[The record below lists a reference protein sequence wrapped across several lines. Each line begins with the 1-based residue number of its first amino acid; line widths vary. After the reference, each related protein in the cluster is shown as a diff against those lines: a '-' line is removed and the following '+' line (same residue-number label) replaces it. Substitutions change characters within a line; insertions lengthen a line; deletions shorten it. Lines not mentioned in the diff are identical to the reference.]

1 MKIIGINNNYH
12 TEEKSPA
19 LFLMADSSL
28 LKDGKP
34 FFLPSF
40 DNDFRMYPSV
50 VIKICRLG
58 KNIAKRFA
66 SRYYDAYTFGIN
78 VRAEEMLSTLKSQQL
93 PWDSAVAF
101 DSSAIMGDFKEIASQ
116 EELFDKSFDVRQ
128 NEEIVATWSFNHL
141 SHDIDALIESI
152 SNRFTLKIGDL
163 IYIGFPTDGFKCNI
177 NYTITVS
184 DREGNTLL
192 NFKIK

>member
-1 MKIIGINNNYH
+1 MKIIGINNNYGT
-12 TEEKSPA
+12 TEKTPA

-40 DNDFRMYPSV
+40 DNDFRMYPSI

-78 VRAEEMLSTLKSQQL
+78 VRAEQL
-93 PWDSAVAF
+93 PWASAVAF
-101 DSSAIMGDFKEIASQ
+101 DSSAIMGDFKDFTSQ
-116 EELFDKSFDVRQ
+116 EELFDKSFDIRQ

-141 SHDIDALIESI
+141 SNDIDALIESI

-163 IYIGFPTDGFKCNI
+163 IYIGFPADGFKCNI
-177 NYTITVS
+177 NDTITVS

>member
-1 MKIIGINNNYH
+1 MKIIGINNNYE
-12 TEEKSPA
+12 TEEKTPA

-40 DNDFRMYPSV
+40 DNDFKMYPSI

-58 KNIAKRFA
+58 KNISKRFA

-78 VRAEEMLSTLKSQQL
+78 VRAEQMLSMLKSQQL

-101 DSSAIMGDFKEIASQ
+101 DSSAIMGDFKDIDSQ

-128 NEEIVATWSFNHL
+128 NENVVATWNFNQLSF
-141 SHDIDALIESI
+141 DIDALIESI
-152 SNRFTLKIGDL
+152 SSRFTLKIGDL
-163 IYIGFPTDGFKCNI
+163 IYIGFPADGFKFNI
-177 NYTITVS
+177 NDTITVS
-184 DREGNTLL
+184 DSEGDSLL
-192 NFKIK
+192 NFIIK

>member
-1 MKIIGINNNYH
+1 MKIIGINNNYE
-12 TEEKSPA
+12 TEEKTPA

-40 DNDFRMYPSV
+40 DNDFKMYPSI

-58 KNIAKRFA
+58 KNISKRFA

-78 VRAEEMLSTLKSQQL
+78 VRAEQMLSMLKSQQL

-101 DSSAIMGDFKEIASQ
+101 DSSAIMGDFKDIDSQ

-128 NEEIVATWSFNHL
+128 NENVVATWNFNQLSF
-141 SHDIDALIESI
+141 DIDALIESI
-152 SNRFTLKIGDL
+152 SSRFTLKIGDL
-163 IYIGFPTDGFKCNI
+163 IYIGFPADGFKFNI
-177 NYTITVS
+177 NDTITVS
-184 DREGNTLL
+184 DSEGDSLL

>member
-1 MKIIGINNNYH
+1 MKIIGINNNYS
-12 TEEKSPA
+12 TEEKTPA

-28 LKDGKP
+28 LKEGKP

-40 DNDFRMYPSV
+40 DNDFKMYPSI

-58 KNIAKRFA
+58 KNISKRFA

-78 VRAEEMLSTLKSQQL
+78 VRAEQMLSMLKSQQL

-101 DSSAIMGDFKEIASQ
+101 DSSAIMGDFKDIDSQ
-116 EELFDKSFDVRQ
+116 EELFDKSFEVRQ
-128 NEEIVATWSFNHL
+128 NEDIVAKWSFNQL

-152 SNRFTLKIGDL
+152 SSRFTLKIGDL
-163 IYIGFPTDGFKCNI
+163 IYIGFPADGFKFNI
-177 NYTITVS
+177 NDTITVYDS
-184 DREGNTLL
+184 EGDSLL

>member
-1 MKIIGINNNYH
+1 MKIIGINNNYE
-12 TEEKSPA
+12 TEEKTPA

-40 DNDFRMYPSV
+40 DNDFKMYPSI

-58 KNIAKRFA
+58 KNISKRFA
-66 SRYYDAYTFGIN
+66 SRYYDAYTFGVN
-78 VRAEEMLSTLKSQQL
+78 VRAEQMLSMLKSQQL

-101 DSSAIMGDFKEIASQ
+101 DSSAIMGDFKDINSQ
-116 EELFDKSFDVRQ
+116 EELFDKSFEVRQ
-128 NEEIVATWSFNHL
+128 NEDIVAKWSFNQL

-152 SNRFTLKIGDL
+152 SSRFTLKIGDL
-163 IYIGFPTDGFKCNI
+163 IYIGFPADGFKFNI
-177 NYTITVS
+177 NDTITVS
-184 DREGNTLL
+184 DSEGDSLL
-192 NFKIK
+192 NFIIK

>member
-1 MKIIGINNNYH
+1 MKIIGINNNYE
-12 TEEKSPA
+12 TEEKTPA

-40 DNDFRMYPSV
+40 DNDFKMYPSI

-58 KNIAKRFA
+58 KNISKRFA
-66 SRYYDAYTFGIN
+66 SR
-78 VRAEEMLSTLKSQQL
+78 
-93 PWDSAVAF
+93 
-101 DSSAIMGDFKEIASQ
+101 SSAIMGDFKDINSQ
-116 EELFDKSFDVRQ
+116 EELFDKSFEVRQ
-128 NEEIVATWSFNHL
+128 NEDIVAKWSFNQL

-152 SNRFTLKIGDL
+152 SSRFTLKIGDL
-163 IYIGFPTDGFKCNI
+163 IYIGFPADGFKFNI
-177 NYTITVS
+177 NDTITVS
-184 DREGNTLL
+184 DSEGDSLL

>member
-1 MKIIGINNNYH
+1 MKIIGINNNYS
-12 TEEKSPA
+12 TEEKTPA

-40 DNDFRMYPSV
+40 DNDFKMYPSI

-58 KNIAKRFA
+58 KNISKRFA

-78 VRAEEMLSTLKSQQL
+78 VRAEQMLSMLKSQQL

-101 DSSAIMGDFKEIASQ
+101 DSSAIMGDFKDIDSQ
-116 EELFDKSFDVRQ
+116 EELFDKNFEVRQ
-128 NEEIVATWSFNHL
+128 NEDIVAKWSFNQL

-152 SNRFTLKIGDL
+152 SSRFTLKIGDL
-163 IYIGFPTDGFKCNI
+163 IYIGFPADGFKFNI
-177 NYTITVS
+177 NDTITVYDS
-184 DREGNTLL
+184 EGDSLL

>member
-1 MKIIGINNNYH
+1 MKIIGINNNYE
-12 TEEKSPA
+12 TEEKTPA

-40 DNDFRMYPSV
+40 DNDFKMYPSI

-58 KNIAKRFA
+58 KNISKRFA

-78 VRAEEMLSTLKSQQL
+78 VRAEQMLSMLKSQQL

-101 DSSAIMGDFKEIASQ
+101 DSSAIMGDFKDIDSQ
-116 EELFDKSFDVRQ
+116 EELFDKSFEVRQ
-128 NEEIVATWSFNHL
+128 NEDIVAKWSFNQL

-152 SNRFTLKIGDL
+152 SSRFTLKIGDL
-163 IYIGFPTDGFKCNI
+163 IYIGFPADGFKFNI
-177 NYTITVS
+177 NDTITVS
-184 DREGNTLL
+184 DSEGDSLL